1 RPRRLHAQLPDLM
14 EVGGSGPEPGTGDIL
29 ESEFASVRVR
39 VDRDANG
46 PRLLIEDLRTGH
58 VGYLDPLELE
68 TLAWLP
74 EPAMQELLD
83 PSAHR
88 WRDAPA
94 EPRGLRRS
102 RNGGN
107 D

>member
-1 RPRRLHAQLPDLM
+1 MHGPGHGHDESPNGEPVRPDQGD
-14 EVGGSGPEPGTGDIL
+14 EVL
-29 ESEFASVRVR
+29 ESEFASVSIR

-46 PRLLIEDLRTGH
+46 PRLRVTDLTTGH

-74 EPAMQELLD
+74 ESEMQKLLD
-83 PSAHR
+83 PSFHR
-88 WRDAPA
+88 WRDTPA
-94 EPRGLRRS
+94 SEAGS
-102 RNGGN
+102 